1 MADFVNALF
10 AGLNAGQ
17 RLRQRD
23 DDLVAQQDAM
33 QRQSKL
39 AALAGDAFTA
49 GPGTARDQA
58 LANAVRLDP
67 SAGVALQGAVRTD
80 DDSRNTTLANMARL
94 LTSAPEPSRPGL
106 YQQMRPSLQRLG
118 VQAPEQY
125 DATVA
130 QTAQAIVDAFSGA
143 QQGGG
148 EMTATM
154 RSLEQ
159 AYQRGLLTEE
169 EYRQGVRAYAGVAP
183 RAASDRFSVQKI
195 TMPDGS
201 TGIFQVPTQ
210 GTAAGGQWMPGGAM
224 PGLGGGPMPQQAPR
238 PQAAPMPNANPQ
250 PGGITLNF
258 AGMEPESIAE
268 AIRRVEASEGRRLT
282 PQEIAQAFASGA
294 NPAAPEAA
302 GGPQVVQTGLPAA
315 QPPRAPQAAA
325 PARGAAFAP
334 LGEVGGG
341 DVRMGLGQTGA
352 QAAAQEAEAAAAR
365 ERAVLTARADVEAE
379 QGAPLEAA
387 NRADTLAKIAS
398 TQEVITTALGQVSG
412 WTAGG
417 GSLLAAIPGTP
428 AADLRA
434 NLDTLQANLGFD
446 ELARMRAASPT
457 GGALGAV
464 SERELRLL
472 TSTLRSL
479 ERDQSPA
486 QLRENLNKLQ
496 RHYTAW
502 AQTVQGAEA
511 GATARVDTQEEFD
524 ALPSGATFIDAQ
536 DGRIYR
542 KP

>member
-1 MADFVNALF
+1 MADFVNAMF
-10 AGLNAGQ
+10 TGLNTGM
-17 RLRQRD
+17 RLRERD
-23 DDLVAQQDAM
+23 DQLAQQALAE
-33 QRQSKL
+33 QRTNKL
-39 AALAGDAFTA
+39 AALAGDAFA
-49 GPGTARDQA
+49 APPGAQRDQA
-58 LANAVRLDP
+58 LNTAVRLDP

-80 DDSRNTTLANMARL
+80 EEARNTTLANMARL
-94 LTSAPEPSRPGL
+94 LTTAPEPSRPGL

-130 QTAQAIVDAFSGA
+130 QTAQAIAEAFGG

-183 RAASDRFSVQKI
+183 RAAADRFSVQKI
-195 TMPDGS
+195 TMPDGT

-224 PGLGGGPMPQQAPR
+224 PGLGGGPMPLPA
-238 PQAAPMPNANPQ
+238 
-250 PGGITLNF
+250 
-258 AGMEPESIAE
+258 
-268 AIRRVEASEGRRLT
+268 
-282 PQEIAQAFASGA
+282 
-294 NPAAPEAA
+294 PAA
-302 GGPQVVQTGLPAA
+302 T
-315 QPPRAPQAAA
+315 PPAAA
-325 PARGAAFAP
+325 PAPAPAPQRLTLTFDEANAVMSAREAANGRMTPEQYQQGLDELMGGAGPDLGGPARPANPMMAP
-334 LGEVGGG
+334 LGQVGGG
-341 DVRMGLGQTGA
+341 DPRMGLGRTAADQ
-352 QAAAQEAEAAAAR
+352 AAQEAEAAAAR
-365 ERAVLTARADVEAE
+365 ERAVLGARAEVEAE

-398 TQEVITTALGQVSG
+398 TQEVITTALGQVNG

-417 GSLLAAIPGTP
+417 GSLLAAVPGTP

-486 QLRENLNKLQ
+486 QLRANLQKLEQ
-496 RHYTAW
+496 HYTAW

-511 GATARVDTQEEFD
+511 GATARVDTQDEYD

-536 DGRIYR
+536 DGRTYR